1 MTVFKPQER
10 AQHHTTASMG
20 KVIFY
25 EERDFLGPSVECT
38 SECRDLLCQLNH
50 CNSIRV
56 ECGAFMIYESL
67 EFAGTQYFLRKG
79 DYPDY
84 HSWMGCNDSIRSC
97 RLIPA
102 QESGAFTMRLY
113 ERIEFGGQVMDLAD
127 DCPNVVERFQK
138 NNIFSCNVKGGHWL
152 FYEHPHYR
160 GKMYLIRPGVYNRFS
175 EWGGRT
181 ARVGSIRRIMDY

>member
-1 MTVFKPQER
+1 MFSESCILSFSALLLFFQ
-10 AQHHTTASMG
+10 
-20 KVIFY
+20 VIFY

-97 RLIPA
+97 CLIPA
-102 QESGAFTMRLY
+102 VSPMSTGNISSISYLNLLYVTLELQLFTPLMGKYSAGLT
-113 ERIEFGGQVMDLAD
+113 
-127 DCPNVVERFQK
+127 FQ
-138 NNIFSCNVKGGHWL
+138 
-152 FYEHPHYR
+152 R
-160 GKMYLIRPGVYNRFS
+160 
-175 EWGGRT
+175 
-181 ARVGSIRRIMDY
+181 